1 LTSKKM
7 RKGGSAK
14 TWTVNGGLG
23 LIALW

>member
-14 TWTVNGGLG
+14 TWTVNGGLV